1 MRSSGRGYDIAL
13 LTTAESGRRNRRTI
27 DALLLG
33 FAALWTAAAA
43 VIAKSAPTE
52 DQDVADAIVTV
63 LGWAEALWRVV
74 VVVFLLLGLAIVLD
88 CIVQRRWDLARDLVV
103 TLVVLAGLGRDH
115 SSMRLG

>member
-1 MRSSGRGYDIAL
+1 MRNSGRGYDIAL

-27 DALLLG
+27 DAPLLG

-63 LGWAEALWRVV
+63 RIRLQGGSSPLTPVTS
-74 VVVFLLLGLAIVLD
+74 
-88 CIVQRRWDLARDLVV
+88 RR
-103 TLVVLAGLGRDH
+103 
-115 SSMRLG
+115 